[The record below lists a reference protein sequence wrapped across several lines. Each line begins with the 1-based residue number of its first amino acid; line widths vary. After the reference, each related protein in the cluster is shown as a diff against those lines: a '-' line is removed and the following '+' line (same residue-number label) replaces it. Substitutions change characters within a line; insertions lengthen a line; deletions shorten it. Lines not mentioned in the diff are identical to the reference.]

1 MKIPNRIVL
10 KLNADWSPHQMT
22 PWQETIP
29 LLLEGVVRTV
39 TATGM
44 EEDEEIYRWDD
55 GSPIL
60 IRSGP
65 GEDGVTPKVTIR
77 MPAIVILRD
86 YVSVSR
92 KRKLSPSRHNIFQR
106 DSYCCMYCKADDEV
120 LTIDH
125 VWPRSKGGLT
135 EWGNVVS
142 ACGRCQSQ
150 KRDRTLEEMR
160 HSVTWNGL
168 PFRLQ
173 HVPNEVR
180 HGGVARFVYRINRAN
195 LCWLPYLAGWEK
207 IAPRIGKGHLI
218 EEFERFEKNL
228 LVGACDPEYDEEERI
243 LKEDPDEGI
252 TEAGDQNL
260 GDRVGRE
267 PSTGHRRR

>member
-1 MKIPNRIVL
+1 MKVPNRMVL
-10 KLNADWSPHQMT
+10 KLNADWSPFQMT
-22 PWQETIP
+22 VWQEVIP
-29 LLLEGVVRTV
+29 LLLEGTV
-39 TATGM
+39 STVCPTGM
-44 EEDEEIYRWDD
+44 PEDEEIYRWDD

-65 GEDGVTPKVTIR
+65 GDDGVTPRFSVQL
-77 MPAIVILRD
+77 PAVVLLRD

-92 KRKLSPSRHNIFQR
+92 HRRFSPSRHNIFMR
-106 DSYCCMYCKADDEV
+106 DGYCCMYCKADDEV

-173 HVPNEVR
+173 HIPTEVR
-180 HGGVARFVYRINRAN
+180 KNGIARYVYRVGKHN
-195 LCWLPYLAGWEK
+195 LCWLNYLHGWEK
-207 IAPRIGKGHLI
+207 IAPRIGKGNLI
-218 EEFERFEKNL
+218 DEFRRWKSER
-228 LVGACDPEYDEEERI
+228 R
-243 LKEDPDEGI
+243 
-252 TEAGDQNL
+252 
-260 GDRVGRE
+260 
-267 PSTGHRRR
+267 